1 MSDTYRDALEKI
13 HAPLDR
19 SYDYPAIK
27 ELIALEIK
35 KAATQKD
42 GKLMADITIKVRPV
56 FEEYFARN
64 AILPAIVGGGMT
76 EVPGGTGLAD
86 KPDPGAG
93 QEQKPQIVILTYEDE
108 SISEVVSTL
117 AEVKKCV
124 EESFEIVGD
133 YKIFAMEGG
142 KKLLVKLD
150 RHWTNML
157 KNPPADGKSY
167 NLLVEKSDGKP
178 EPSNQEEKKV
188 MKPDNKP
195 EPSNQE
201 EKKVEK
207 PTGEGIEYGQVTAH
221 IRDKI
226 EPYGKS
232 IQNNG
237 VPGTKKLD
245 VFGGG

>member
-1 MSDTYRDALEKI
+1 
-13 HAPLDR
+13 
-19 SYDYPAIK
+19 
-27 ELIALEIK
+27 
-35 KAATQKD
+35 
-42 GKLMADITIKVRPV
+42 MADITIKVRPV

-76 EVPGGTGLAD
+76 EVPGGMTDVPGGTGLAD

-93 QEQKPQIVILTYEDE
+93 QEQKPQEVILTYEGE

-207 PTGEGIEYGQVTAH
+207 PATEGIEYDQMTAH

-226 EPYGKS
+226 EPYIKS

-245 VFGGG
+245 VFGSGV